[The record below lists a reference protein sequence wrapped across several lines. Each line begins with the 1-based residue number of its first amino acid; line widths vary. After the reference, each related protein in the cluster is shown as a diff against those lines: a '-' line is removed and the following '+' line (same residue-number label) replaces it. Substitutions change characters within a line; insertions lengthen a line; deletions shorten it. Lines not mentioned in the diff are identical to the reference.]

1 MPRGGQHL
9 LNSEVKVRAKTQE
22 TFAKENPYIINII
35 AHLIFVD
42 NECMEILEGTFQLD
56 LYIIRYLVEIAPITK
71 PDAVGAAGN
80 SLMNGQHVLLILW
93 YVYVWRSR

>member
-42 NECMEILEGTFQLD
+42 NECMEILEGTF
-56 LYIIRYLVEIAPITK
+56 
-71 PDAVGAAGN
+71 
-80 SLMNGQHVLLILW
+80 
-93 YVYVWRSR
+93 